1 MLPPR
6 VWPQRLKHTHAHGCE
21 SNLLALAVSEE
32 GRWEI
37 NKDRQS
43 RIQLVLPVGCVCQ
56 VFKSLQIKG
65 GGGVTA
71 VGSTS
76 DVEQCLLESS
86 HNDGWTHKQ
95 RYRSKVPSV
104 VTTRVRPCQAVL
116 EEDTDALND
125 SVHWCMCVGG
135 GGGGWIPP
143 VTWKSSKPKRNEEK
157 WQE

>member
-1 MLPPR
+1 M
-6 VWPQRLKHTHAHGCE
+6 
-21 SNLLALAVSEE
+21 
-32 GRWEI
+32 
-37 NKDRQS
+37 
-43 RIQLVLPVGCVCQ
+43 CQ

-104 VTTRVRPCQAVL
+104 VTTRVRPCQTVL

-125 SVHWCMCVGG
+125 SVHWCVCVWGG
-135 GGGGWIPP
+135 ECRQSRGNPQNPRG
-143 VTWKSSKPKRNEEK
+143 TKRNGRNNRA
-157 WQE
+157 